1 MSEVEGTE
9 IIEDEKIEKAPAEEL
24 VEMILSGELHA
35 ANQKFGELVEG
46 KVIEAIEE
54 EKHKIAQTLFED
66 DEDGDGDDDDV
77 EPDDDDDD
85 DDKEDED
92 EDPVG
97 KKGKVPPQ
105 FAKKEDHIIEDL
117 ARDIE
122 AGFKKLSSKKAKAG
136 KSDGFEGNAIKC
148 GDYKITPVKYHDAS
162 DTTPGADENIA
173 FHVYVEDGK
182 GKAVTGK
189 INASQGADAIDFE
202 TESGK
207 FSSSDKK
214 TAKEIEKWCK
224 TTSEAVEPVDEIS
237 PEKADAAAQAAYND
251 IRDNPSSQKAKL
263 GTTKTA
269 KSDAKRKRQ
278 SDKFDAYRDSKDFD
292 KKGSKKGGAAKAAG
306 AAGKKS
312 DQQRHT
318 DWRDNP
324 ADKEQGYHTSSYDP
338 EQSFDPGEES
348 TNVKLPENSF
358 VAQVAKHL
366 SGTGYIK
373 EDLGRDIENGFKK
386 LSNKKAKAGKQD
398 SFEGSAIKCGDYKI
412 TPGKTHDASDTTP
425 GADENIAFY
434 VSVQDGSGKEVTDQI
449 DASGGGDAIDFDT
462 ETGKMSSSDKKTA
475 KEIEKWCKS

>member
-54 EKHKIAQTLFED
+54 EKHKIAQTLFAEEEIEEAKAKVKED

-77 EPDDDDDD
+77 EPDDDDDEEDEDDSPVGKADEGKIPPQFLKKGDDDSDDEEDDD
-85 DDKEDED
+85 DDKEDD
-92 EDPVG
+92 DDDDDDG
-97 KKGKVPPQ
+97 KSKKGKVPPQ
-105 FAKKEDHIIEDL
+105 FAKKE
-117 ARDIE
+117 
-122 AGFKKLSSKKAKAG
+122 G
-136 KSDGFEGNAIKC
+136 
-148 GDYKITPVKYHDAS
+148 
-162 DTTPGADENIA
+162 
-173 FHVYVEDGK
+173 
-182 GKAVTGK
+182 
-189 INASQGADAIDFE
+189 
-202 TESGK
+202 
-207 FSSSDKK
+207 
-214 TAKEIEKWCK
+214 
-224 TTSEAVEPVDEIS
+224 VEPVDELS
-237 PEKADAAAQAAYND
+237 NKKLADAQN
-251 IRDNPSSQKAKL
+251 KAGEMAL
-263 GTTKTA
+263 A
-269 KSDAKRKRQ
+269 
-278 SDKFDAYRDSKDFD
+278 
-292 KKGSKKGGAAKAAG
+292 GSKKAEEQGAKFKRAQQQDRKTADGKPISVSDRTKTGVRQLTVKDKLKKAATKG
-306 AAGKKS
+306 AEKLGLKKRPERATANPYGPERMSRPGDHRYGKAPVGAE
-312 DQQRHT
+312 HF
-318 DWRDNP
+318 
-324 ADKEQGYHTSSYDP
+324 DP

-358 VAQVAKHL
+358 VAQVARHL

-434 VSVQDGSGKEVTDQI
+434 VSVQDSSGKEVTDQI